1 MVTAVESQPRV
12 GLREEREKSVFG
24 GHPWIFSGAISRVD
38 GSPGLGETVEVISSR
53 GESLGKGAFSPS
65 SQIRV
70 RLWSSDPASVIDREF
85 FMQRLQDAIRLRSDL
100 PSLSS
105 STNAF
110 RLVNGESDRL
120 PGLIVDRYAD
130 YLVCQFLSAGPEYF
144 RDVIVSILSELY
156 PCSGIYERS
165 DADVREK
172 EGLDPKK
179 GVLLGKDPP
188 DQVEITEG
196 PCRFLADI
204 KTGQKTGFFL
214 DQRESRGRLAAYCS
228 GAEILNCFS
237 YSGAFAVRALKAGAA
252 HVLNLD
258 DSASALELCARNME
272 LNGLPQERFEN
283 LQGNAFKVLRQFREQ
298 ERRFDIIV
306 LDPPR
311 FVDSKSHLM
320 RAARGYK
327 DINLLAFGL
336 LRPGG
341 YLFTFSCSGLLS
353 TELFGKIVS
362 DAALDTK
369 RYARIVERLF
379 QAPDHPVGLNFPEG
393 AYLKG
398 LVCSVM

>member
-1 MVTAVESQPRV
+1 MVTKSESPPRV
-12 GLREEREKSVFG
+12 GLKEERDRSVVE
-24 GHPWIFSGAISRVD
+24 GHPWIFSGAISHVD
-38 GSPGLGETVEVISSR
+38 GSPGLGETVEVISSK
-53 GESLGKGAFSPS
+53 GEPLGKGAFSPR

-70 RLWSSDPASVIDREF
+70 RLWSSDPESIIDREF
-85 FMQRLQDAIRLRSDL
+85 LRQRLKEAIRLRADL

-105 STNAF
+105 SINAF
-110 RLVNGESDRL
+110 RLVNAESDRL

-156 PCSGIYERS
+156 PSTGIYERS

-172 EGLDPKK
+172 EGLDLRK

-188 DQVEITEG
+188 DLVEIAEG

-214 DQRESRGRLAAYCS
+214 DQRENRGRLAAYCG
-228 GAEILNCFS
+228 GAEVLNCFS
-237 YSGAFAVRALKAGAA
+237 YSGAFAVRALKAGATS
-252 HVLNLD
+252 VLNLD
-258 DSASALELCARNME
+258 DSASALELCAKNIN
-272 LNGLPQERFEN
+272 LNGLPQERCEN
-283 LQGNAFKVLRQFREQ
+283 LQGNAFKVLRKFREQ

-341 YLFTFSCSGLLS
+341 YLFTFSCSGLLP

-362 DAALDTK
+362 DAALDAK
-369 RYARIVERLF
+369 RYTQIVERLF
-379 QAPDHPVGLNFPEG
+379 QAQDHPVGLNFPEG

-398 LVCSVM
+398 LACRVL

>member
-1 MVTAVESQPRV
+1 METAVGYRPRV
-12 GLREEREKSVFG
+12 EIREEREKSVLG
-24 GHPWIFSGAISRVD
+24 RHPWIFSGAISHVD
-38 GSPGLGETVEVISSR
+38 GSPGLGETVEVISSK
-53 GESLGKGAFSPS
+53 GEPLGKGAFSPS

-70 RLWSSDPASVIDREF
+70 RLWSSDPECVIDRQF
-85 FMQRLQDAIRLRSDL
+85 FDQRIKEALGLRAAL

-130 YLVCQFLSAGPEYF
+130 FLVCQFLSAGPEYF
-144 RDVIVSILSELY
+144 RDVIVSLLSELY

-172 EGLDPKK
+172 EGLSPRK
-179 GVLLGKDPP
+179 GVLFGADPP
-188 DQVEITEG
+188 ELIEITEG
-196 PCRFLADI
+196 PCRFLVDI

-214 DQRESRGRLAAYCS
+214 DQRENRQRLAAYCN
-228 GAEILNCFS
+228 GAEMLNCFS
-237 YSGAFAVRALKAGAA
+237 YSGAFAARALKAGAS

-272 LNGLPQERFEN
+272 LNGIPQERWEN
-283 LQGNAFKVLRQFREQ
+283 LQGNAFKILRQFREQ

-311 FVDSKSHLM
+311 FVDAKSHLM

-341 YLFTFSCSGLLS
+341 YLFTFSCSGLLA
-353 TELFGKIVS
+353 TDLFGKIVS

-369 RYARIVERLF
+369 RHARIVERLF

-398 LVCSVM
+398 LVLSVL